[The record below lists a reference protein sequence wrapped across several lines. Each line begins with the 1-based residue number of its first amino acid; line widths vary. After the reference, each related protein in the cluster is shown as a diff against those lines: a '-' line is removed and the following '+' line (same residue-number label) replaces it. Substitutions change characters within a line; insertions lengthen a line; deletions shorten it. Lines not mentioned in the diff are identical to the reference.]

1 MFVHFVAVAG
11 TGMGAL
17 AGLFKEMGHRVTGS
31 DVAFYPPM
39 GPALEAWG
47 IELKQGFSPENL
59 EPRPDLVVIGNVCRP
74 NNPEARAAID
84 GGLPYASMAHA
95 LAQHV
100 LEGRAPLVVGGTHGK
115 TTTSAM
121 CAHVLSEAGLTPAS

>member
-1 MFVHFVAVAG
+1 
-11 TGMGAL
+11 
-17 AGLFKEMGHRVTGS
+17 
-31 DVAFYPPM
+31 M

-84 GGLPYASMAHA
+84 GGLPSASMAHA
-95 LAQHV
+95 LAQ
-100 LEGRAPLVVGGTHGK
+100 LQNVVRGEH
-115 TTTSAM
+115 ARQRRR
-121 CAHVLSEAGLTPAS
+121 EAGEEEDRARPHADRRDVAL